1 MSEISSYIVRKFE
14 TFLSWRSRK
23 VNDQA
28 FLFTLAFLTGV
39 VSGAFAALL
48 KVVIRHISLFWTSG
62 MHIHGVNIPLL
73 AIPVV
78 GILLTGIYQR
88 YVIHANLTHGSRRLS
103 ADLAA
108 GNYSLPS
115 YLTYAPMVASSLTLG
130 FGGSAGSEGP
140 IAYTGAAVGSNI
152 GKLFR
157 VSPRMMMIM
166 VGCGAGAGI
175 AGIFKAPMGGALF
188 TLEVL
193 KMQLTT
199 MSVMALILACVTSAM
214 TAYVLSG
221 YTVDLSYVQMH
232 QFDASVAPWIVGLG
246 IVCGLYSV
254 YYSYIMALMDCTYG
268 RIRNPWIKNGLSG
281 LVLAVLLFI
290 FPAMYGEGYGMMGH
304 LLNGDLHAM
313 INCSAFSRIATDGWP
328 IVLVAGGI
336 VLTKCFAA
344 SASNCGGGVAGD
356 FAPTLFAGC
365 ILGFFFASSVN
376 LIFGLDLPVSGFA
389 FMGMAGVM
397 SGAIRAPF
405 MALFLTVE
413 MTNGFILFLP
423 LLVVAAISYG
433 VVRLFNKPVYYK
445 E

>member
-1 MSEISSYIVRKFE
+1 MSATLQYISRKFE

-39 VSGAFAALL
+39 ISGALAALL

-62 MHIHGVNIPLL
+62 MNLNGINIPLL
-73 AIPVV
+73 AIPVA
-78 GILLTGIYQR
+78 GIVLTGIYQR
-88 YVIHANLTHGSRRLS
+88 YVLHANLQHGSRQLS
-103 ADLAA
+103 ADIAA
-108 GNYSLPS
+108 GRYSLPG
-115 YLTYAPMVASSLTLG
+115 YLTYAPMLASSLTLG

-157 VSPRMMMIM
+157 LSPRMMMIM

-214 TAYVLSG
+214 TAYMLSD
-221 YTVDLSYVQMH
+221 YTVDLSYLQMH
-232 QFDASVAPWIVGLG
+232 QFDASMVPWIIGLG
-246 IVCGLYSV
+246 VVCGLYSV
-254 YYSYIMALMDCTYG
+254 YYSYIMGLMDRTYG
-268 RIRNPWIKNGLSG
+268 RIRNPWIKNILSG
-281 LVLAVLLFI
+281 MVLAVLLFL

-304 LLNGDLHAM
+304 LLNGDIHALV
-313 INCSAFSRIATDGWP
+313 NCSAFSRITSDGWP

-336 VLTKCFAA
+336 VLTKCFAT

-365 ILGFFFASSVN
+365 ILGFVYGTAAN
-376 LIFGLDLPVSGFA
+376 LLFGVDIPVSGFA

-423 LLVVAAISYG
+423 LLAVASISYG
-433 VVRLFNKPVYYK
+433 VVRVFNKPVYYK